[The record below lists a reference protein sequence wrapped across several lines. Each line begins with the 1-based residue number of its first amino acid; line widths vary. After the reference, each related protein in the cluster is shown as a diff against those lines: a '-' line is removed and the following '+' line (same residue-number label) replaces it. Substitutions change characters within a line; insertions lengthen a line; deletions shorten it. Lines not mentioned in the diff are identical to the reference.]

1 MIKKSI
7 KLALTAAAL
16 LASLES
22 AALAGEM
29 TLYSHE
35 NFGGRE
41 VTLRDV
47 TPDLV
52 QLGFNDKASSM
63 VVRSGRWEIC
73 VDAGF
78 RGDCAVFEPGEY
90 PRLDR
95 FNDRVS
101 SAREVGRDDRDSDRD
116 FHHHGGPRGMAEL
129 FSRPGLG
136 GNSTRIVRDT
146 DDFVQIGFND
156 RTVSARIDEG
166 TWEFCSDAG
175 FRGQCRV
182 FGPGDYPD
190 LGPGLT
196 GRVSSARLV
205 PPDGREHGGPGPGG
219 PGFGGPGG
227 PDGRPGRSPE
237 DDAPVL
243 LFQEDGMR
251 GRSLPLRGDAPD
263 LVPFG
268 FNDQASSLVIQSGTL
283 QFCVDSFYRGQCR
296 VFGPGE
302 YRHLDP
308 LLFRAI
314 SSVRRVR

>member
-1 MIKKSI
+1 MIRKSI
-7 KLALTAAAL
+7 TLALGAVAL
-16 LASLES
+16 LASLGS
-22 AALAGEM
+22 TAALAGEM

-63 VVRSGRWEIC
+63 VVRSGRWEVC

-78 RGDCAVFEPGEY
+78 RGDCQVFGPGEY
-90 PRLDR
+90 PRLER

-101 SAREVGRDDRDSDRD
+101 SAREVGRDGRDGGGWEGRPR
-116 FHHHGGPRGMAEL
+116 GPRGMAEL
-129 FSRPGLG
+129 FSRPGLQ

-156 RTVSARIDEG
+156 RTVSARIDDG
-166 TWEFCSDAG
+166 SWEFCSDAG

-205 PPDGREHGGPGPGG
+205 PPDGREYGGPG

-227 PDGRPGRSPE
+227 PDGRPGRGP
-237 DDAPVL
+237 DDAAPVL

-251 GRSLPLRGDAPD
+251 GRSLALRGDAPD

-268 FNDQASSLVIQSGTL
+268 FNDQASSLVIQSGTW
-283 QFCVDSFYRGQCR
+283 QFCVDSLYRGQCR

-302 YRHLDP
+302 YRHLDA
-308 LLFRAI
+308 LLFRSI